1 MFRKNISLRSSLRQ
15 PIRGLCL
22 CLLCAICCAAFLTQ
36 ALQGWVL
43 SDAVNEIGGYYRAYG
58 SFAPVTGDP
67 DQRDISACL
76 DLIQGSDLVSLI
88 DVQRYGT
95 YTMDDHYTAATA
107 AQYLT
112 DPAISSYYLQG
123 LCGTPDLQEGDY
135 DIMGQSYRYRLSC
148 SLSSWTLIEGLPDT
162 LANLPSVT
170 FLYFSNDSQDIQ
182 AVESQLV
189 PGQETLVKLCNTD
202 LRGVNYY
209 LLQPMGEQDI
219 YAYSITSGKSIDF
232 SDPLLAGVEEDIQ
245 LLNINIRSS
254 GLITTGDMTA
264 MASFNENYVLT
275 EGRLLNAND
284 NETGNRVCVIPLPL
298 AQTSGLGLG
307 DRLDVT
313 LWDLDT
319 PYSSTISLDNE
330 GKALDQLDSVHE
342 SLEIVG
348 IVYCTAGWGVSEGRI
363 GDIFIPDSILP
374 EDFITLPYPN
384 RYYTSVALTSME
396 IRDEFLERYE
406 AQFFDLGWQ
415 FSFVPNGWTNFADAA
430 RPLYQSAMTSAVIF
444 GAVAL
449 LALVLAIFLF
459 TVFRRKELALQRAL
473 GCKRRSL
480 VAQAML
486 PLGLMGTVGIL
497 LGSVFAYHY
506 GLDKVRQTLSGIA
519 GDYPVNIR
527 FDLGNMAVL
536 TLPIAV
542 LFLLLGLAA
551 LLLLTRRPV
560 LEQLQANA
568 QPKALKSQGESSG
581 AAAPLT
587 DVQAAPVPVS
597 REVLFTPPPA
607 SSSGSGLVCDM
618 RWVLRHFVRRRG
630 QSLLSLLMAACFLV
644 GLCFLQS
651 SIVRNQQRMDHL
663 YTTVEVDGQILNKSG
678 TYVPG
683 YAFFPG
689 DMAKALEEKGLF
701 AQVDKVVGG
710 ILDASSEFNTGSVA
724 LPKGKVIAEAE
735 VVEEQK
741 GAYVGGA
748 SYRAYWSAEDCQ
760 ELASGSLTITYYDS
774 AATDED
780 FFSGALG
787 DNAVVLSSDLIR
799 ELNTQ
804 PGKQIM
810 LFWADYYRS
819 ADIVG
824 YYSSSEETAYDLI
837 FSAQTLIPLL
847 EENGQSYAYTS
858 YSFRIDPAHNREL
871 PEFRE
876 FAEQVL
882 AGSSALTELIFVM
895 RDTELTQAVEPLERS
910 NTLLRVL
917 YPVVQVL
924 AVIAA
929 GALAALL
936 VVQSRREI
944 SILRVLG
951 LPRRRTV
958 GSMAL
963 GQLLPALTGL
973 GLGLLMVLLLP
984 DVAASHSLGLQLIL
998 YTMGCLMGSCVA
1010 AFITTRRNPLELLQ
1024 IKE

>member
-1 MFRKNISLRSSLRQ
+1 
-15 PIRGLCL
+15 
-22 CLLCAICCAAFLTQ
+22 
-36 ALQGWVL
+36 
-43 SDAVNEIGGYYRAYG
+43 
-58 SFAPVTGDP
+58 
-67 DQRDISACL
+67 
-76 DLIQGSDLVSLI
+76 
-88 DVQRYGT
+88 
-95 YTMDDHYTAATA
+95 
-107 AQYLT
+107 
-112 DPAISSYYLQG
+112 
-123 LCGTPDLQEGDY
+123 
-135 DIMGQSYRYRLSC
+135 
-148 SLSSWTLIEGLPDT
+148 
-162 LANLPSVT
+162 
-170 FLYFSNDSQDIQ
+170 
-182 AVESQLV
+182 
-189 PGQETLVKLCNTD
+189 
-202 LRGVNYY
+202 
-209 LLQPMGEQDI
+209 
-219 YAYSITSGKSIDF
+219 
-232 SDPLLAGVEEDIQ
+232 
-245 LLNINIRSS
+245 
-254 GLITTGDMTA
+254 
-264 MASFNENYVLT
+264 
-275 EGRLLNAND
+275 
-284 NETGNRVCVIPLPL
+284 
-298 AQTSGLGLG
+298 
-307 DRLDVT
+307 
-313 LWDLDT
+313 
-319 PYSSTISLDNE
+319 
-330 GKALDQLDSVHE
+330 
-342 SLEIVG
+342 
-348 IVYCTAGWGVSEGRI
+348 
-363 GDIFIPDSILP
+363 
-374 EDFITLPYPN
+374 
-384 RYYTSVALTSME
+384 
-396 IRDEFLERYE
+396 
-406 AQFFDLGWQ
+406 
-415 FSFVPNGWTNFADAA
+415 
-430 RPLYQSAMTSAVIF
+430 
-444 GAVAL
+444 
-449 LALVLAIFLF
+449 
-459 TVFRRKELALQRAL
+459 
-473 GCKRRSL
+473 
-480 VAQAML
+480 
-486 PLGLMGTVGIL
+486 
-497 LGSVFAYHY
+497 
-506 GLDKVRQTLSGIA
+506 
-519 GDYPVNIR
+519 
-527 FDLGNMAVL
+527 
-536 TLPIAV
+536 
-542 LFLLLGLAA
+542 
-551 LLLLTRRPV
+551 
-560 LEQLQANA
+560 
-568 QPKALKSQGESSG
+568 
-581 AAAPLT
+581 
-587 DVQAAPVPVS
+587 
-597 REVLFTPPPA
+597 
-607 SSSGSGLVCDM
+607 
-618 RWVLRHFVRRRG
+618 
-630 QSLLSLLMAACFLV
+630 MAACFLV

-651 SIVRNQQRMDHL
+651 SIVRNQQRMDYL

-724 LPKGKVIAEAE
+724 MPKGKVIAEAE

-760 ELASGSLTITYYDS
+760 ELASGSLSITYYDS

-837 FSAQTLIPLL
+837 FSAQTLVPLL